1 MVLKFYNEN
10 AAVLAEQYLSKKFDD
25 VHQSWSQFLPSIIE
39 NPNDRILDLG
49 AGFRRDYKHLAELA
63 IKTHNT
69 QNNIQIFAV
78 EPAQKLSI
86 IGQNTTQLLNVK
98 WLADSLPLLSNV
110 TKQEVSF
117 DLILISAVGC
127 TLH

>member
-1 MVLKFYNEN
+1 LVLKFYNEN
-10 AAVLAEQYLSKKFDD
+10 ATVLAEQYLSKNYDD
-25 VHQSWSQFLPSIIE
+25 VHQSWSQFSPSIIE

-63 IKTHNT
+63 IKTHNY
-69 QNNIQIFAV
+69 IQIFAV
-78 EPAQKLSI
+78 EPAHKLSI

-117 DLILISAVGC
+117 DVILISAVGC